1 MNILIGILLVIVVL
15 VVAFILFGQLIS
27 DARIRVLERD
37 YSSLKETLTNLEN
50 IQIDQCS
57 NVYKKIENL
66 ETDVDILQNWV
77 RSRKHR
83 KKKQNIQ
90 NEGE

>member
-27 DARIRVLERD
+27 DARIRALERD
-37 YSSLKETLTNLEN
+37 YSKLKDTLTNLEN

-57 NVYKKIENL
+57 TVHKKL
-66 ETDVDILQNWV
+66 DVFEADISTLKEFHKDQL
-77 RSRKHR
+77 
-83 KKKQNIQ
+83 
-90 NEGE
+90 